1 MKILEINDRGIKLIE
16 DGEVINQG
24 LFNEKEDIPFE
35 VKELL
40 SIYDNV
46 DIIVLKIL
54 ISLDEDIQSEIKNVV
69 EEIGWKLKKVNKI
82 SKKVKYILILLTSLE
97 LVLCGV
103 IFFKSSVFRDEI
115 FELKK
120 ENMNYRKVIT
130 EFDQK
135 MNLEIDDNDMNIIFF
150 EKSNLSEYLIFLSEV
165 SRKSDVKY
173 QKIQYIDKKIKIEGF
188 GKDMKNISKLKK
200 FISGFKDI
208 DNSKFDFVRKEGEIL
223 YFLIELQRK

>member
-1 MKILEINDRGIKLIE
+1 MKILEISDRGIKLIE

-40 SIYDNV
+40 SIYENV
-46 DIIVLKIL
+46 DIIMLKIL
-54 ISLDEDIQSEIKNVV
+54 ISLDEDIQSEIKNVI
-69 EEIGWKLKKVNKI
+69 EEIGWKLKKVKKI
-82 SKKVKYILILLTSLE
+82 SKKVKYILMLLIGLE

-103 IFFKSSVFRDEI
+103 IFFKSSVFIDEI

-120 ENMNYRKVIT
+120 ENMNYKKKII
-130 EFDQK
+130 EFDEK
-135 MNLEIDDNDMNIIFF
+135 MNLEIDDNDVKINLF
-150 EKSNLSEYLIFLSEV
+150 EKSNLSEFLIFLSEV
-165 SRKSDVKY
+165 SRKSDVNY

-200 FISGFKDI
+200 FISGFKDVE
-208 DNSKFDFVRKEGEIL
+208 NSKFDFVRKEGEIL
-223 YFLIELQRK
+223 YFLIELERK